1 MKKLIAA
8 LLLSLL
14 LIIPINASATN
25 EFLPQSLRVG
35 LEREFENVSRISID
49 NNYLSV
55 GHNIGGVFTQIKT
68 VESAGGFTV
77 TAGGGQFAL
86 YSGNQA
92 VMNLD
97 DSAYAIQI
105 RDGNGG
111 NVELDGTHSIGI
123 IELYRK
129 SKQNITAVNV
139 LTPDEYLYSIVASE
153 MTFDFH
159 AEALKAQGV
168 AARNYLLTRMG
179 IHKSEGYDMC
189 DSGHCLLY
197 RGASRNHELSNA
209 AVDATSGQLIY
220 YEGLPISATFF
231 SSSGGSTDNAENVWN
246 EAVPYLRGVSDM
258 IEYEAPTWTRTF
270 SWNEITNLLAA
281 DNTYIG
287 TANGMAVTKTG
298 AGGRVL
304 ELTIYATSGKKVID
318 KEDIRSFFS
327 PSRDGSLD
335 SRNFSIIGG
344 DSAREDTTMT
354 ATNGT
359 IISMAPGSA
368 YYVLNND
375 GQASALNRPP
385 RIYSLRV
392 ATSVSGGNGVT
403 IEGSGWG
410 HGVGLSQRGAEGLA
424 RQGYSYLD
432 ILHHYYTG
440 VEIY

>member
-1 MKKLIAA
+1 
-8 LLLSLL
+8 L
-14 LIIPINASATN
+14 LIFPVNASASN
-25 EFLPQSLRVG
+25 EFLPQYIRVG

-49 NNYLSV
+49 NSYLSV
-55 GHNIGGVFTQIKT
+55 GYNVDGVFSPIQT
-68 VESAGGFTV
+68 VESANGFTV
-77 TAGGGQFAL
+77 TASGGQFTL

-97 DSAYAIQI
+97 DSVYPIQI

-111 NVELDGTHSIGI
+111 SVELDGTPYLGI
-123 IELYRK
+123 IELHRK
-129 SKQNITAVNV
+129 SRQSMTAVNV
-139 LTPDEYLYSIVASE
+139 LTPDQYLYSIVATE

-168 AARNYLLTRMG
+168 AARNYLLTRLG
-179 IHKSEGYDMC
+179 IHSSDGYDVC

-258 IEYEAPTWTRTF
+258 IEYEAPIWTRSF

-287 TANGMAVTKTG
+287 NANGMAVTKTG

-304 ELTIYATSGKKVID
+304 ELTIYGTSGKKVIE

-327 PSRDGSLD
+327 PSSDGTLD
-335 SRNFSIIGG
+335 SRNFSIVGG
-344 DSAREDTTMT
+344 DSSREDTTMT

-359 IISMAPGSA
+359 ILSMAPGSA
-368 YYVLNND
+368 YYVLTDD

-392 ATSVSGGNGVT
+392 ATSVSGGSGVT

-410 HGVGLSQRGAEGLA
+410 HGVGLSQLGAEGLA